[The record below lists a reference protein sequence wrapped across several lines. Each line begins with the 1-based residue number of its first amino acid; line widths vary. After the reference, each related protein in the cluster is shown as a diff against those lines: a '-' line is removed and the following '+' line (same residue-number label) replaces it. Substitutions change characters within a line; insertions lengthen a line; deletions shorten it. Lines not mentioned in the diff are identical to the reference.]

1 MKDIEMIISS
11 EDLEKNRK
19 KHLAAD
25 LKRRKAEKKET
36 VINIIGIALFFLII
50 IAGVIGVNVRF
61 NQIYNNCNGGSY
73 EVSNIER

>member
-1 MKDIEMIISS
+1 MKDIKMIISS
-11 EDLEKNRK
+11 EDLKKNRE

-25 LKRRKAEKKET
+25 LKRRKAKKKET
-36 VINIIGIALFFLII
+36 VLNVIGIALFYLVI
-50 IAGVIGVNVRF
+50 IAGVIGVNARF